1 MDEVESMTFA
11 EYLYR
16 FKAYS
21 LRRVDAEYDMHLNA
35 WLNHQ
40 AGATKKQGKDT
51 VSAYK
56 SFKDFFDY
64 EKRIEEV
71 EKTKPKKLN
80 EQHRRM
86 AQLAAQANK

>member
-1 MDEVESMTFA
+1 MEEVESMTFA

-16 FKAYS
+16 FKAYR
-21 LRRVDAEYDMHLNA
+21 LKRVDAEYDMHLNA
-35 WLNHQ
+35 WLNQQ

-64 EKRIEEV
+64 EKRIDEV
-71 EKTKPKKLN
+71 EKPKAKKLN
-80 EQHRRM
+80 DQYRRM